1 MERIYAIN
9 GLKALRLGCSVVTYS
24 SRLAYGIYVLGLAN
38 SRVALLGLF
47 CLDIIRTSSY
57 VLGRNG

>member
-24 SRLAYGIYVLGLAN
+24 SRLVYGTYVLGLA
-38 SRVALLGLF
+38 F